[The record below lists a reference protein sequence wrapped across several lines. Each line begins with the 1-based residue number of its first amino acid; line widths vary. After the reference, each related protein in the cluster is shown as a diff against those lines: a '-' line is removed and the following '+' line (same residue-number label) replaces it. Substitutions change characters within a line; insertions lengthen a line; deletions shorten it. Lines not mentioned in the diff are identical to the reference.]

1 MDVGT
6 LQSITEGNS
15 KTPRLPRVFPQK
27 PQIFG
32 SEMGGR
38 EEPFAFSS
46 NPRSNERRHHC
57 LPFRSAVEPR
67 FVVLSVDRNLLLCAR
82 CLSLRPLQNRSCFI
96 QSCTFF
102 SGSKR
107 HRRKEGPPRGSGVPG
122 RPRGWHFLCRI
133 LALVLIISCA
143 TCDLLGGH
151 GPWVGNVSTFQ
162 DMSLICCLVLY

>member
-15 KTPRLPRVFPQK
+15 KTPRLPRMFPQK
-27 PQIFG
+27 PQISG
-32 SEMGGR
+32 SEMGREGGR
-38 EEPFAFSS
+38 EGGRSHLHFPRI
-46 NPRSNERRHHC
+46 PRSNERRSHC
-57 LPFRSAVEPR
+57 LPFRSAVEGGVEPS

-107 HRRKEGPPRGSGVPG
+107 HRRKDHHVVAGFRVGHADG
-122 RPRGWHFLCRI
+122 
-133 LALVLIISCA
+133 ISCVPFSLCFA
-143 TCDLLGGH
+143 LPHVRLVIYLVVMGLG
-151 GPWVGNVSTFQ
+151 
-162 DMSLICCLVLY
+162 